1 MKGNSIVIKLIL
13 VGLIVAFFS
22 HFFYQIYFV
31 HGISMEPTLHDKEM
45 ILIKKYNLDINYNDI
60 VIVKKNNKIIIKRV
74 VGIPND
80 TIEINHYLYRNGQK
94 IDDYYINDD
103 KKINVTLKEDEYFI
117 LGDNRNESID
127 SRSEEIGIINKNN
140 IIGKKM

>member
-45 ILIKKYNLDINYNDI
+45 ILVKKYNLDINYNDI

>member
-1 MKGNSIVIKLIL
+1 MKGNSIVIKVIL

-45 ILIKKYNLDINYNDI
+45 ILVKKYNLDINYNDI